1 MFKYN
6 LWESQA
12 NIKYEINE
20 MKFQNFLI
28 FRIWISKPK
37 KNSKKKK

>member
-20 MKFQNFLI
+20 MKFQNFN
-28 FRIWISKPK
+28 FKT
-37 KNSKKKK
+37 KKKIQKKRNK